1 MGIFLSGLANKRPV
15 PVQGGIRFPSAFTP
29 NLFYTEVNSLGLI
42 YSVVGIGNPEDVGS
56 DSIHCGLV
64 GSALAATLRYALQL
78 YKAVG
83 YFGLV
88 EFRLSLLPAMN
99 LHLSIPD
106 VMLGQ
111 QMVERED
118 YRSMEQ
124 EIRVRIFGSVGD
136 LSDRWLE
143 KAKEAYR
150 QFLWSFGWNATQNLV
165 TSHFGQFGIRCL
177 RMWAAPGICLARWS
191 ILR

>member
-1 MGIFLSGLANKRPV
+1 
-15 PVQGGIRFPSAFTP
+15 
-29 NLFYTEVNSLGLI
+29 
-42 YSVVGIGNPEDVGS
+42 
-56 DSIHCGLV
+56 V

-165 TSHFGQFGIRCL
+165 TSHFGQFGIR
-177 RMWAAPGICLARWS
+177 
-191 ILR
+191 